1 MSKLTEA
8 SASPSPSNPTSLG
21 ETYVQ
26 NLQVLI
32 KTPVYHLEKRLPSR
46 TLVSIH
52 PHEEVP
58 TPTPTTKLRLRP
70 LLLSLT
76 PGSDNNNGTLVSIH
90 PHEEVPTPT
99 PTTKLRLR
107 PLLLSLTPGS
117 DNNNGP
123 RAISGPH
130 KQEYCDTSGL
140 IQGVCILHKEQHA
153 ARELNSDQ
161 LPSGRMRNPNRF
173 FVTPGPNK
181 QPQGLKEPPG
191 SQTTSESRRNLRVQ
205 NHLRVLNT
213 TSGSRG
219 TSGFPIN
226 LRVPKRPQGP
236 NTASGSRGTSGF
248 PIDLRVPKRPQGPK
262 YDLMV

>member
-46 TLVSIH
+46 
-52 PHEEVP
+52 
-58 TPTPTTKLRLRP
+58 
-70 LLLSLT
+70 
-76 PGSDNNNGTLVSIH
+76 TLVSIH

-161 LPSGRMRNPNRF
+161 LPSGRMRNPNRRS
-173 FVTPGPNK
+173 PGLG
-181 QPQGLKEPPG
+181 QPPG
-191 SQTTSESRRNLRVQ
+191 SRN
-205 NHLRVLNT
+205 
-213 TSGSRG
+213 
-219 TSGFPIN
+219 
-226 LRVPKRPQGP
+226 
-236 NTASGSRGTSGF
+236 
-248 PIDLRVPKRPQGPK
+248 DLRVPTTSPDSEAVPRFCRIPGSCH
-262 YDLMV
+262 